1 MIHLCSLTI
10 FNAKNMTKEAFLPKR
25 HFLDDYTKELKIE
38 RTWKCVHLCLA
49 KFGGCFAKFGSV
61 MMNDTLRVINDKL
74 GKEDNEENLQ

>member
-1 MIHLCSLTI
+1 
-10 FNAKNMTKEAFLPKR
+10 MTKEAFYQNAT
-25 HFLDDYTKELKIE
+25 FQMMTQKELKIE

-74 GKEDNEENLQ
+74 CKEDNEEKLQ